1 MTSVE
6 PVLKWVGGKR
16 SSLKHILKMFPDNLN
31 GKYYEPFLGGGAV
44 AFSLGFEQQ
53 VLSDANE
60 ELISFYR
67 VVRDH
72 PQELISKLRQ
82 FEVSRD
88 FYYQIRSWDR
98 DADFAQASAVEKAA
112 RTYFLNKCGYNG
124 LYRVNSRGQ
133 FNVPFGNKTELPVNE
148 SKIVAL
154 SAKLRGESGLNIVL
168 SSHDF
173 ESAVEGASAGD
184 LVYFDPPYVPLS
196 STANFVS
203 YGQDGFTDF
212 DHERLA
218 KVIGS
223 LSSRGVLVIMSN
235 SNADKSYRLFSEFGE
250 MSLVPVQR
258 LLSAKV
264 ASRSLIHETL
274 FTNADRIG
282 YLIS

>member
-16 SSLKHILKMFPDNLN
+16 SSLKHILRVFPENLI

-67 VVRDH
+67 VVRDN

-98 DADFAQASAVEKAA
+98 EPDFAKSSDVEKAA

-124 LYRVNSRGQ
+124 LYRVNSKGQ
-133 FNVPFGNKTELPVNE
+133 FNVPFGDKTILPVNE
-148 SKIVAL
+148 SKIFAL
-154 SAKLRGESGLNIVL
+154 SAKLRGETGLNIVL
-168 SSHDF
+168 SSNDF
-173 ESAVEGASAGD
+173 ESSVEDAVAGD
-184 LVYFDPPYVPLS
+184 LVYLDPPYVPLS

-218 KVIGS
+218 KVIES
-223 LSSRGVLVIMSN
+223 LSSKGVFVIMSN
-235 SNADKSYRLFSEFGE
+235 SNADKTYRLFSELGE

-258 LLSAKV
+258 LLSAKLT
-264 ASRSLIHETL
+264 SRLLIQETL

-282 YLIS
+282 YPIL